1 MPWTPQQIAD
11 ASFTSLDFFVR
22 NKPPVDQIN
31 IAHPFL
37 NLLESNKK
45 PFDGGKQYIV
55 HQIYTSNDDNTGWF
69 GSDDQVGYNNR
80 KNIKQASFLWSN
92 VHGGYSLTEEQLLQ
106 NGISVTDNMSVTP
119 TREEIVQLSSILDAN
134 NMAIKEG
141 HDAFLDYQLFLDGT
155 QSTDAVP
162 GLDALVSTTPTT
174 GTVGGINRATA
185 GNEYWRNN
193 VNTGISTAT
202 AGNLVEAMEIEWRKC
217 TRYGGEQPNA
227 IIVGSKFLDAYRKDA
242 KDTVDRQI
250 IMQGNGRTSPSM
262 NAGVT
267 GIYFKGVELIW
278 APVLDQLEADF
289 PGSTIDWDKR
299 CYFLNTKYLQLNPA
313 KDQWKVPRK
322 PPRVYDRYTHYSAMT
337 SRFGLGITK
346 PNTMSVLS
354 IA

>member
-11 ASFTSLDFFVR
+11 ASYLSLDYFVR
-22 NKPPVDQIN
+22 NKPPVDQVN
-31 IAHPFL
+31 IAHPL
-37 NLLESNKK
+37 LQLLEANKMT
-45 PFDGGKQYIV
+45 FDGGKQYIV
-55 HQIYTSNDDNTGWF
+55 HQIYKSNDDNTAWF

-80 KNIKQASFLWSN
+80 KNIVQASFLWSN

-119 TREEIVQLSSILDAN
+119 TREEVVQLSSILDAN

-141 HDAFLDYQLFLDGT
+141 HDAFLDYQLWLDGT

-162 GLDALVSTTPTT
+162 GIDALISTTPTT
-174 GTVGGINRATA
+174 GTVGGINRATT

-193 VNTGISTAT
+193 VNVGISTAT
-202 AGNLVEAMEIEWRKC
+202 AGVLTEAMEIEWRKC

-227 IIVGSKFLDAYRKDA
+227 ILVGSKFLDAYRKDA
-242 KDTVDRQI
+242 KDTINRRVMI
-250 IMQGNGRTSPSM
+250 SNNGKQTPGI

-267 GIYFKGVELIW
+267 GIYFKECEVIW
-278 APVLDQLEADF
+278 APVLDQLAADF
-289 PGSTIDWDKR
+289 PGATYAWDKR
-299 CYFLNTKYLQLNPA
+299 CYFFNTKRLQLNPA
-313 KDQWKVPRK
+313 KGQWKVPRK

-337 SRFGLGITK
+337 SRFGMGVTK

>member
-11 ASFTSLDFFVR
+11 ASYLSLDYFVR
-22 NKPPVDQIN
+22 NKPPVDQVN
-31 IAHPFL
+31 IAHPL
-37 NLLESNKK
+37 LQLLEANKMT
-45 PFDGGKQYIV
+45 FDGGKQYIV
-55 HQIYTSNDDNTGWF
+55 HQIYKSNDDNTAWF

-80 KNIKQASFLWSN
+80 KNIVQASFLWSN

-119 TREEIVQLSSILDAN
+119 TREEVVQLSSILDAN

-141 HDAFLDYQLFLDGT
+141 HDAFLDYQLWLDGT

-162 GLDALVSTTPTT
+162 GIDALISTTPTT
-174 GTVGGINRATA
+174 GTVGGINRATT

-193 VNTGISTAT
+193 VNVGISTAT
-202 AGNLVEAMEIEWRKC
+202 AGVLTEAMEIEWRKC

-227 IIVGSKFLDAYRKDA
+227 ILVGSKFLDAYRKDA
-242 KDTVDRQI
+242 KDTINRRVMI
-250 IMQGNGRTSPSM
+250 GNNGKQTPGI

-267 GIYFKGVELIW
+267 GIYFKECEVIW
-278 APVLDQLEADF
+278 APVLDQLAADF
-289 PGSTIDWDKR
+289 PGATYAWDKR
-299 CYFLNTKYLQLNPA
+299 CYFFNTKRLQLNPA
-313 KDQWKVPRK
+313 KGQWKVPRK

-337 SRFGLGITK
+337 SRFGMGVTK

>member
-11 ASFTSLDFFVR
+11 ASYLSLDYFVR
-22 NKPPVDQIN
+22 NKPPVDQVN
-31 IAHPFL
+31 IAHPL
-37 NLLESNKK
+37 LQLLEANKMT
-45 PFDGGKQYIV
+45 FDGGKQYIV
-55 HQIYTSNDDNTGWF
+55 HPIYKSNDDNTAWF

-80 KNIKQASFLWSN
+80 KNIVQASFLWSN

-119 TREEIVQLSSILDAN
+119 TREEVVQLSSILDAN

-141 HDAFLDYQLFLDGT
+141 HDAFLDYQLWLDGT

-162 GLDALVSTTPTT
+162 GVDALISTTPTT
-174 GTVGGINRATA
+174 GTVGGINRATT

-193 VNTGISTAT
+193 VNVGISTAT
-202 AGNLVEAMEIEWRKC
+202 AGALTEAMEIEWRKC

-227 IIVGSKFLDAYRKDA
+227 IMCGSKFLDAYRKDA
-242 KDTVDRQI
+242 KDTINRRVMI
-250 IMQGNGRTSPSM
+250 GNNGKQTPGI

-267 GIYFKGVELIW
+267 GIYFKECEVIW
-278 APVLDQLEADF
+278 APVLDQLAADF
-289 PGSTIDWDKR
+289 PGATYAWDKR
-299 CYFLNTKYLQLNPA
+299 CYFFNTKRLQLNPA
-313 KDQWKVPRK
+313 KGQWKVPRK

-337 SRFGLGITK
+337 SRFGMGVTK

>member
-11 ASFTSLDFFVR
+11 ASYLSLDYFVR
-22 NKPPVDQIN
+22 NKPPVDQVN
-31 IAHPFL
+31 IAHPL
-37 NLLESNKK
+37 LQLLEANKMT
-45 PFDGGKQYIV
+45 FDGGKQYIV
-55 HQIYTSNDDNTGWF
+55 HQIYKSNDDNTAWF

-80 KNIKQASFLWSN
+80 KNIVQASFLWSN

-119 TREEIVQLSSILDAN
+119 TREEVVQLSSILDAN
-134 NMAIKEG
+134 NTAIKEG
-141 HDAFLDYQLFLDGT
+141 HDAFLDYQLWLDGT

-162 GLDALVSTTPTT
+162 GIDALISTTPTT
-174 GTVGGINRATA
+174 GTVGGINRATT

-193 VNTGISTAT
+193 VNVGISTAT
-202 AGNLVEAMEIEWRKC
+202 AGALTEAMEIEWRKC

-227 IIVGSKFLDAYRKDA
+227 IMCGSKFLDAYRKDA
-242 KDTVDRQI
+242 KDTINRRVMI
-250 IMQGNGRTSPSM
+250 GNNGKQTPGI

-267 GIYFKGVELIW
+267 GIYFKECEVIW
-278 APVLDQLEADF
+278 APVLDQLAADF
-289 PGSTIDWDKR
+289 PGATYAWDKR
-299 CYFLNTKYLQLNPA
+299 CYFFNTKRLQLNPA
-313 KDQWKVPRK
+313 KGQWKVPRK

-337 SRFGLGITK
+337 SRFGMGVTK